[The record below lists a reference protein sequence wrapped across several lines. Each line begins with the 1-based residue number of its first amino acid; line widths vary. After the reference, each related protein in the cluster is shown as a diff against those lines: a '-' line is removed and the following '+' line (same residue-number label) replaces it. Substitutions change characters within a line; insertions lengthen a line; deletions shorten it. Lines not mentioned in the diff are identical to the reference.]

1 MAMMLRQK
9 TTGDVYIYTELLA
22 RRDDME
28 VFESAPPPVT
38 TPAQP
43 AKLTAAVKPVI
54 EKVIGDK
61 T

>member
-1 MAMMLRQK
+1 MAMMLKQK
-9 TTGDVYIYTELLA
+9 VTGDIYIYTELLA

-43 AKLTAAVKPVI
+43 AKLAVTMKPVI
-54 EKVIGDK
+54 EKATGDK